1 MELEDG
7 PRAAPAVDRCRLLL
21 FREVRIPD
29 PGDRRSSAGEVGGV
43 AETMAQT
50 AARQGR
56 ARARSRHVRAL
67 CGSKRF
73 GSERSGEMAR
83 VNQYLCPL
91 PRARGADRAAA
102 AASTAVADSFLSN

>member
-1 MELEDG
+1 MDLEPHLPSTAVASSFFAKSG
-7 PRAAPAVDRCRLLL
+7 FRIRAT
-21 FREVRIPD
+21 
-29 PGDRRSSAGEVGGV
+29 AGEVGGV

-67 CGSKRF
+67 CGSKRC

-83 VNQYLCPL
+83 VNQYLCPYA
-91 PRARGADRAAA
+91 RARGADRAAA